1 VEKVDKHLLVI
12 DDDEIQHFLL
22 KRIFFQLRP
31 DLAVVSART
40 AEEGLAL
47 LNEQTGAILLDL
59 HMPGMTGWE
68 LLDFWNR
75 QKITLPPLFIFSSS
89 PDPSDVLMAQEN
101 PQVSGYLLKPLE
113 EEKIQTLILSLFQEG

>member
-1 VEKVDKHLLVI
+1 VDKHLLVI

-31 DLAVVSART
+31 DLSVVSART

-47 LNEQTGAILLDL
+47 LNEQTGVILLDL
-59 HMPGMTGWE
+59 HMPGMTGWDV
-68 LLDFWNR
+68 LDFWNR
-75 QKITLPPLFIFSSS
+75 EKITLPPLFIFSSS
-89 PDPSDVLMAQEN
+89 PDPSDVLMAKEN
-101 PQVSGYLLKPLE
+101 PLVIDYLVKPLE

>member
-1 VEKVDKHLLVI
+1 MDKHVLVI

-22 KRIFFQLRP
+22 KRMLFQLRP
-31 DLAVVSART
+31 DLAVVSALT

-59 HMPGMTGWE
+59 HMPGMTGWD

-89 PDPSDVLMAQEN
+89 PDPSDVQMAQEN
-101 PQVSGYLLKPLE
+101 PLVSGYLLKPLE
-113 EEKIQTLILSLFQEG
+113 EEKVQNKILPFFQED

>member
-1 VEKVDKHLLVI
+1 MDKHLLVI

-31 DLAVVSART
+31 DLSVVSART

-47 LNEQTGAILLDL
+47 LNEQTGVILLDL
-59 HMPGMTGWE
+59 HMPGMTGWDV
-68 LLDFWNR
+68 LDFWNR
-75 QKITLPPLFIFSSS
+75 EKITLPPLFIFSSS
-89 PDPSDVLMAQEN
+89 PDPSDVLMAKEN
-101 PQVSGYLLKPLE
+101 PLVIDYLVKPLE

>member
-1 VEKVDKHLLVI
+1 VDKHVLVI

-22 KRIFFQLRP
+22 KRMLFQLRP
-31 DLAVVSART
+31 DLAVVSALT

-59 HMPGMTGWE
+59 HMPGMTGWD

-89 PDPSDVLMAQEN
+89 PDPSDVQMAQEN
-101 PQVSGYLLKPLE
+101 PLVSGYLLKPLE
-113 EEKIQTLILSLFQEG
+113 EEKVQNKILPFFQED